1 MATEL
6 PDDEYLLL
14 QIQEGNN
21 TAFAALVKRHSA
33 KYYNLAFR
41 YMINRESAE
50 DIVQT
55 AFLKLFENPEIWN
68 PTKRVK
74 FTTWF
79 YRIVVNLCLDNKK
92 KYKTVQLPEIFEI
105 CDGRPHQE
113 EKALMQEAQ
122 SLLAAEIASL
132 PDRQKSA
139 LILCFYE
146 DMSHKEA
153 AEILAVSVEALQSLL
168 MRAKETL
175 KIKMKE
181 YLRDTHG

>member
-1 MATEL
+1 MATES
-6 PDDEYLLL
+6 PDDEYLLR
-14 QIQEGNN
+14 QIQKGDNA
-21 TAFAALVKRHSA
+21 AFATLVKRHST

-41 YMINRESAE
+41 YMLNRESAE
-50 DIVQT
+50 DVVQT
-55 AFLKLFENPEIWN
+55 AFLKLFENPGIWN
-68 PTKRVK
+68 PKKKVK

-92 KYKTVQLPEIFEI
+92 KYTTVQLPETFEVS
-105 CDGRPHQE
+105 DGKLNQE
-113 EKALMQEAQ
+113 EETLAQETKT
-122 SLLAAEIASL
+122 LLAAEIASL
-132 PDRQKSA
+132 PDRQKTA

-153 AEILAVSVEALQSLL
+153 AEILAVSIQALQSLL

-181 YLRDTHG
+181 YLRDINE